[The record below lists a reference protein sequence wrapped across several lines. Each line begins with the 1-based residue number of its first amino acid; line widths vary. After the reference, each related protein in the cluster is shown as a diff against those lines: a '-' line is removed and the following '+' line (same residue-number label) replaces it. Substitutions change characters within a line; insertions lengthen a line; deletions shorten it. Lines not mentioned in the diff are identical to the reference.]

1 MCARSV
7 IVASP
12 PPLLCSVHVSHTVL
26 AQWANLLKWQK
37 AFCLNF
43 SLDLGCRSGARS
55 PIYSLIAPAAATTAI
70 LAFSSGRRR
79 RHRRHRRQR
88 LRQRRKLFHC
98 NRIVT
103 LRVQK
108 GDNLAAAVKLRDIWR
123 LSLKNRRPIRFG
135 KTVFGAGEGET
146 ERGREGRTRRRRLSW
161 QGNHGGLFREI
172 TALRRRDKGVRR
184 IDLWRLQPRPPRSA
198 SSSDGTSSR
207 SARACPEN
215 V

>member
-79 RHRRHRRQR
+79 RHRRQR

-108 GDNLAAAVKLRDIWR
+108 GDNLAAAAAVKLRDFWRHELEKSAPDKIW
-123 LSLKNRRPIRFG
+123 KNRFRSRRG
-135 KTVFGAGEGET
+135 RDGER
-146 ERGREGRTRRRRLSW
+146 ERGPNSEASPVMAREPRWTIS
-161 QGNHGGLFREI
+161 
-172 TALRRRDKGVRR
+172 RDHCT
-184 IDLWRLQPRPPRSA
+184 PPPR
-198 SSSDGTSSR
+198 
-207 SARACPEN
+207 
-215 V
+215 